1 MSCIA
6 LPIAAEEF
14 GTRSGPG
21 SVCTPLCKVPPRCI
35 CSGARILLP
44 LPVSPRAPRRESQA
58 APVGTA
64 VLCFGFAALRVLVPP
79 AARAPS
85 KKAHLGTW
93 ERPSLASV
101 PAECPE

>member
-6 LPIAAEEF
+6 SRQVRTSDRQ
-14 GTRSGPG
+14 GRVRSV
-21 SVCTPLCKVPPRCI
+21 SLRSCRVPPRSI
-35 CSGARILLP
+35 CPGARILLP
-44 LPVSPRAPRRESQA
+44 LPVSPRAPRREHQA
-58 APVGTA
+58 APIGTA
-64 VLCFGFAALRVLVPP
+64 VLCFGFTALRVLVPP
-79 AARAPS
+79 TARAPS